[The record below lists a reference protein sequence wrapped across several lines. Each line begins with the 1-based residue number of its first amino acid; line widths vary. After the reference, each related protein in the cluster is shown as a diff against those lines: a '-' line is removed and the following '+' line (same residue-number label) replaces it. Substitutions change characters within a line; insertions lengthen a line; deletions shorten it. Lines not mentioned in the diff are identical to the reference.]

1 MPRPADAPR
10 SKDPNMKKCRWCKA
24 CAVANHPGAVNLN
37 VQPAYTGK
45 LCEDCQ
51 KAKTG
56 SKPNYCLKGDD
67 SPRWCYRCSTWAL
80 STRPRARVGLH
91 RLLHATS
98 AVSTGGSML

>member
-67 SPRWCYRCSTWAL
+67 SPRWCYRCSKAHVG
-80 STRPRARVGLH
+80 ARFWDVKPKQV
-91 RLLHATS
+91 RLEQFS
-98 AVSTGGSML
+98 AV